1 MSMFLAGCVVS
12 SGGLLV
18 LAGASKVYRVVRRM
32 DGSAAIWRAL
42 RVPGRLAGR
51 AGLAAGVV
59 ECATGVGVC
68 VRVYPVASGVAMA
81 SLGAAFCTLLTYV
94 RLPKVSGGCG
104 CLGWRRKA
112 NAAVETVGWRA
123 IARGGMLCAAGIA
136 DCLAS
141 SGGTSPFRSASFCA
155 GVLTGGAVLTLLSVR
170 VSVRAPGCHRPIW
183 RPSHAS
189 MRALTG
195 HEVFAGMASAAGPLG
210 SDVRRRRVG
219 CTDEFWFPVTGNDE
233 GKAVVFRVSY
243 EAPGA
248 LLAVHA
254 TVHGS
259 RTRESAARIPSQR

>member
-1 MSMFLAGCVVS
+1 
-12 SGGLLV
+12 
-18 LAGASKVYRVVRRM
+18 M
-32 DGSAAIWRAL
+32 DGSTAIWRAL

-51 AGLAAGVV
+51 AGLAVGVV
-59 ECATGVGVC
+59 ECATGAGAC

-81 SLGAAFCTLLTYV
+81 SLGAAFCALLTYV
-94 RLPKVSGGCG
+94 RITRVPGECG
-104 CLGWRRKA
+104 CLGWGRKA
-112 NAAVETVGWRA
+112 NAAAETVGWRA

-136 DCLAS
+136 DCLAA
-141 SGGTSPFRSASFCA
+141 SGGTGPFRYASFYA
-155 GVLTGGAVLTLLSVR
+155 GVLAGGAVLTLLSVR
-170 VSVRAPGCHRPIW
+170 VSVRTPGCHRPVW

-195 HEVFAGMASAAGPLG
+195 HEVFAAMASAAGPLG
-210 SDVRRRRVG
+210 SDVRHRRAG

-254 TVHGS
+254 AVHGS
-259 RTRESAARIPSQR
+259 RTPESAAQMPSQRLHVVGRH